1 MGCSIREIARRI
13 GVSDTAINKARA
25 EGRIPE
31 NLFGKK
37 ESGRPFVIDPDQA
50 AKIISA
56 TLGDHRSKQNPERD
70 EKAKIAEA
78 GKPAGAKP
86 QKNAKQKVSRPQV
99 EKVLPVGA
107 KEPKSRQKVAQ
118 IPPSDGW
125 VDPKEEPIDPQ
136 TGLPRIHVSR
146 QRQAHFDAIASQ
158 AKAEAAA
165 GTHVPREEVTKAA
178 FQVARQLR
186 DALLLLEERLP
197 DQFASIRDPERIR
210 VMLREE
216 MRRALTQIAEEVA
229 HDEAA

>member
-31 NLFGKK
+31 NLFGRK
-37 ESGRPFVIDPDQA
+37 ESGRPFVIEPEKA
-50 AKIISA
+50 TKIISA
-56 TLGDHRSKQNPERD
+56 ALGDHRSKQNPERD
-70 EKAKIAEA
+70 AKAAAAET
-78 GKPAGAKP
+78 GKPAKSKKP
-86 QKNAKQKVSRPQV
+86 V
-99 EKVLPVGA
+99 
-107 KEPKSRQKVAQ
+107 EPKADQKVAQ

-146 QRQAHFDAIASQ
+146 QRQAHFDAMAAQ

-178 FQVARQLR
+178 FEVARQIR

-216 MRRALTQIAEEVA
+216 IRRALTQIADEVA
-229 HDEAA
+229 HDQAA

>member
-37 ESGRPFVIDPDQA
+37 ESGRPFVVDPDEA

-56 TLGDHRSKQNPERD
+56 ALGDHRSKQKPDRD
-70 EKAKIAEA
+70 AKAAAAET
-78 GKPAGAKP
+78 GKPAKAKKP
-86 QKNAKQKVSRPQV
+86 A
-99 EKVLPVGA
+99 
-107 KEPKSRQKVAQ
+107 EPKSNQKVAQ

-216 MRRALTQIAEEVA
+216 IRRALTQIAEEVA

>member
-25 EGRIPE
+25 DGRVPE
-31 NLFGKK
+31 KLFGKK
-37 ESGRPFVIDPDQA
+37 ESGRPFVINPDEA
-50 AKIISA
+50 AKIISEV
-56 TLGDHRSKQNPERD
+56 LGVHRHKQNPERD
-70 EKAKIAEA
+70 DKAKAAES
-78 GKPAGAKP
+78 GKPVKP
-86 QKNAKQKVSRPQV
+86 KKA
-99 EKVLPVGA
+99 A
-107 KEPKSRQKVAQ
+107 EPKANQKVAQ

-216 MRRALTQIAEEVA
+216 IRRALTQIAEEVA